1 MLCRSCA
8 GTLNLTGSG
17 RQSARRSVDCC
28 SHGESLAM
36 ARLTIDLYTMHLVRG
51 LVPDACVSC
60 VDGSPLTI
68 FNWGTG
74 EPSDFL
80 GSSENGLQLMYKL
93 DYRWNDAYPRETV
106 SDMNI
111 GGTVN
116 KYVCECESHKWL
128 LSTLDIDRDYLYFV
142 FHYFVLFYTLLYISY
157 YLLLFI
163 TLCFIYLI
171 IHLFNYLPESF
182 VGVCTCFLSGFLWAA
197 IFPTYQ

>member
-1 MLCRSCA
+1 
-8 GTLNLTGSG
+8 
-17 RQSARRSVDCC
+17 
-28 SHGESLAM
+28 M

-116 KYVCECESHKWL
+116 KYVCECESHK
-128 LSTLDIDRDYLYFV
+128 
-142 FHYFVLFYTLLYISY
+142 
-157 YLLLFI
+157 
-163 TLCFIYLI
+163 
-171 IHLFNYLPESF
+171 
-182 VGVCTCFLSGFLWAA
+182 
-197 IFPTYQ
+197 